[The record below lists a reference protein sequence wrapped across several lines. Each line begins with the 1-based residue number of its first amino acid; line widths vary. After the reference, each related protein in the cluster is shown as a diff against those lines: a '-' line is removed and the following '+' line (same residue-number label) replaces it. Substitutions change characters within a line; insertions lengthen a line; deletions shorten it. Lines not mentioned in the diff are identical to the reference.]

1 MKDLYRGVDLPAS
14 IVLKLQD
21 KNPLENG
28 TVIVKSPLLAWILR
42 KLWEALNGSH
52 FWGVMDSFENLKDT
66 CTFSL

>member
-28 TVIVKSPLLAWILR
+28 TVIVKRVL
-42 KLWEALNGSH
+42 
-52 FWGVMDSFENLKDT
+52 
-66 CTFSL
+66 C